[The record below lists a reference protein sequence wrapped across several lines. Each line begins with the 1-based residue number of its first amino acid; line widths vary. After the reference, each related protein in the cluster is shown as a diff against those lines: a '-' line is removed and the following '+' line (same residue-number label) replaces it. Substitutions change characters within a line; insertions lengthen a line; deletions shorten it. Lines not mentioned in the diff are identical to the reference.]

1 MDMESLIIKEICGH
15 LPETQA
21 IYLFGSYASGHA
33 RPDSDID
40 IAVLL
45 PFARA
50 GSFSITDQIGLA
62 NHLAISLGRQVDL
75 VNLRRVATT
84 FQAEVISSGRRIH
97 APDSD
102 AAERFV
108 LFTLSSYQK
117 LNYERTDILAM
128 GAAGGRFYQL

>member
-1 MDMESLIIKEICGH
+1 
-15 LPETQA
+15 
-21 IYLFGSYASGHA
+21 
-33 RPDSDID
+33 
-40 IAVLL
+40 
-45 PFARA
+45 
-50 GSFSITDQIGLA
+50 
-62 NHLAISLGRQVDL
+62 